1 MSASKLLTM
10 SVLFLVSNGSVAL
23 SPVPPPPVPPDVRLT
38 IGIGIN
44 TNGLFHVYRAL
55 ERVATQAKFTC
66 HPTMKDYESW
76 RTNGFE
82 PKGRNMVCDDSH
94 HNVVDGSWVNVA
106 PESITIDVRITTK
119 DEASKARID
128 RLVEEMEKSLKADR
142 SVMTVV
148 QENWSPEQTQSTIK

>member
-1 MSASKLLTM
+1 MSATKLLTM
-10 SVLFLVSNGSVAL
+10 SILFLVSNGSLAL
-23 SPVPPPPVPPDVRLT
+23 SPVPPPAIPPDVRLT
-38 IGIGIN
+38 IGVN
-44 TNGLFHVYRAL
+44 ANGLFHVYRAL

-94 HNVVDGSWVNVA
+94 DNLIDGSWVNVD

-119 DEASKARID
+119 DEASKALID
-128 RLVEEMEKSLKADR
+128 RLVEELEESLKADR

-148 QENWSPEQTQSTIK
+148 QEIWSPEQAQSTIK